1 MNAILILL
9 IYSKKIFKIKINM
22 NEEGVIEFY
31 HHLIH
36 TKGKQISQTS
46 DTYLSSFFD
55 KIIKI
60 KLRKTPSSD
69 LKVFNQVFRNNE
81 YKPVIAIYKKH
92 FNSTSPKVIDAGANI
107 GLTSLYIN
115 LQFDVPDFIL
125 LEPDSNNFKILS
137 YNLESNVIN
146 ARVEKVGLWSKK
158 TNLKITKDFRDKS
171 DWAHRVEESSSKGI
185 EATTVN
191 HLLIKYNWD
200 YVDILKIDIEG
211 SEKEVFTS
219 KNVDVS
225 FLSKTKCIVIEIH
238 DEFNCREDIYK
249 VFKKYNFIY
258 FNYGELTVG
267 VNTKL
272 IYKTIESKIE

>member
-9 IYSKKIFKIKINM
+9 IYSKKIFKIKINR
-22 NEEGVIEFY
+22 NEEGIVEFY

-36 TKGKQISQTS
+36 TKGRQISQTS

-69 LKVFNQVFRNNE
+69 LKVFNQVFRNSG
-81 YKPVIAIYKKH
+81 YKPVIAIYKKY

-137 YNLESNVIN
+137 FNLKSNSIN
-146 ARVEKVGLWSKK
+146 ARVENAGLWSNKA
-158 TNLKITKDFRDKS
+158 NLKIVKDFRDKS
-171 DWAHRVEESSSKGI
+171 DWATRVEETTEKGI
-185 EATTVN
+185 NAMTVN
-191 HLLIKYNWD
+191 HLLVKYNWD
-200 YVDILKIDIEG
+200 YIDILKIDIEG

-219 KNVDVS
+219 INADLS
-225 FLSKTKCIVIEIH
+225 FLSKTKCIAIEIH

-249 VFKKYNFIY
+249 VFKKYNFIC

-272 IYKTIESKIE
+272 IEKTIEKTLL